1 MEFCPEKTHTAAECP
16 CPAQPTKAS
25 ALLNCWVSPAAQE
38 GPLLELSAEFAEC
51 CTSTHCVGPYCTEVQ
66 DARHS
71 FDIYCK
77 PAGLRLSWV
86 DKSTRVIP
94 ELHVWLL
101 TADVTV
107 SGPSSLHGVSSLLS
121 PQLPEIRVIDRKNI
135 CPEVHVGQGCLFQQI
150 RIRPQALSQPD
161 PVFRGFGVR

>member
-86 DKSTRVIP
+86 DKSTWVIS

-121 PQLPEIRVIDRKNI
+121 PQLPLLCQTRFLFLWGFVPLTAAPAPAPRGFRV
-135 CPEVHVGQGCLFQQI
+135 PS
-150 RIRPQALSQPD
+150 PALSSCC
-161 PVFRGFGVR
+161 VI